1 MLTQTEADTLIIM
14 RKRFVKPRPIS
25 FPPGTDDT
33 YELVGDDPR
42 ERFLLDLWRGML
54 RLSKYKLQTRA
65 RKVIV
70 LIRLDVGKAP
80 HTNPDGQKIDGAHIH
95 LYREGFEDRW
105 AYPVDPGE
113 FRNPSDAWTAIED
126 FCRFCHIEGLPP
138 FQEVLM

>member
-14 RKRFVKPRPIS
+14 RKRFVNPRLIS
-25 FPPGTDDT
+25 IPPGTDDT

-42 ERFLLDLWRGML
+42 ERFLLDIWRGML

-70 LIRLDVGKAP
+70 LVRLDVNGAP
-80 HTNPDGQKIDGAHIH
+80 HTNPDGQQIDGTHIH

-105 AYPVDPGE
+105 AYPVDPRE
-113 FRNPSDAWTAIED
+113 FRNPSDTWSAVED

-138 FQEVLM
+138 FQEVLT